1 MYQDELLSNQ
11 AQIKAIQDKYK
22 SKKQQAW
29 DAHKEIV
36 RQEKQELENLLI
48 KNEELRELVID
59 DHDFIDGITRS
70 STKDYR
76 VVDFDALPMEYK
88 ELKVNDKLIKQE
100 MKMSEYTK
108 PIPGIEVFDKYSI
121 RVSLK

>member
-1 MYQDELLSNQ
+1 MYQDDLLDNQ
-11 AQIKAIQDKYK
+11 REINRIKAKYANQ
-22 SKKQQAW
+22 KKKAW

-36 RQEKQELENLLI
+36 RQEKQELKDLLI
-48 KNEELRELVID
+48 KNEELRELVVD

-88 ELKVNDKLIKQE
+88 VLKVNDDLIKKE
-100 MKMSEYTK
+100 MRLSEYTK

-121 RVSLK
+121 RVSPK

>member
-1 MYQDELLSNQ
+1 MYQDELLNNQ
-11 AQIKAIQDKYK
+11 AQINAIREKYK

-29 DAHKEIV
+29 DAHKKIV
-36 RQEKQELENLLI
+36 HQEKQELKDLLI

-88 ELKVNDKLIKQE
+88 VLKVNDDLIMKE
-100 MKMSEYTK
+100 MRLSEYTK
-108 PIPGIEVFDKYSI
+108 PIPGIEVFDKYSV
-121 RVSLK
+121 RVSPK

>member
-36 RQEKQELENLLI
+36 RQEKQELKDLLI

-59 DHDFIDGITRS
+59 DNDFINGITRS

-88 ELKVNDKLIKQE
+88 ELKANDKLIKEE

-108 PIPGIEVFDKYSI
+108 PIPGVEVFDKYSI

>member
-1 MYQDELLSNQ
+1 MYQDELLNNQ
-11 AQIKAIQDKYK
+11 AQINAIREKYK
-22 SKKQQAW
+22 SKKQRAW

-36 RQEKQELENLLI
+36 HQEKQELKDLLI

-59 DHDFIDGITRS
+59 DNDFIDGITRS

-88 ELKVNDKLIKQE
+88 VLKVNDDLIKKE
-100 MKMSEYTK
+100 MKLSEYTK

-121 RVSLK
+121 RVSPK

>member
-1 MYQDELLSNQ
+1 MYQDELLKNQ
-11 AQIKAIQDKYK
+11 AQINAIREKYK
-22 SKKQQAW
+22 SKKQRVW

-36 RQEKQELENLLI
+36 NQEKQELKDLLI

-88 ELKVNDKLIKQE
+88 VLKVNDDLIKKE
-100 MKMSEYTK
+100 MRLSEYTK
-108 PIPGIEVFDKYSI
+108 PISGIEVFDKYSI
-121 RVSLK
+121 RVSPK

>member
-1 MYQDELLSNQ
+1 MYQDELLNNQ
-11 AQIKAIQDKYK
+11 AQINAIREKYE

-29 DAHKEIV
+29 DAHKKIV
-36 RQEKQELENLLI
+36 HQEKQELKDLLI
-48 KNEELRELVID
+48 KNEELRELVIN

-88 ELKVNDKLIKQE
+88 VLKVNDDLIKKE
-100 MKMSEYTK
+100 MRLSEYTK

-121 RVSLK
+121 RVSPK

>member
-1 MYQDELLSNQ
+1 MYQDELLNNQ
-11 AQIKAIQDKYK
+11 AQINAIREKYK

-36 RQEKQELENLLI
+36 HQEKQELKDLLI

-88 ELKVNDKLIKQE
+88 VLKVNDKLIKEE
-100 MKMSEYTK
+100 MKLSEYTK

-121 RVSLK
+121 RVSPK

>member
-1 MYQDELLSNQ
+1 MYQDQLLSNQ
-11 AQIKAIQDKYK
+11 AQINAIRDKYK
-22 SKKQQAW
+22 SKKQKAW

-36 RQEKQELENLLI
+36 RQEKQELGDLLI
-48 KNEELRELVID
+48 KNEELRELIID
-59 DHDFIDGITRS
+59 DHDFIDGINRS

-76 VVDFDALPMEYK
+76 VVDFDALPMKYK
-88 ELKVNDKLIKQE
+88 VLKANDRLIKEE
-100 MKMSEYTK
+100 MKISEYTN

>member
-36 RQEKQELENLLI
+36 NQEKQELKDLLT
-48 KNEELRELVID
+48 KNEELRELIID

-88 ELKVNDKLIKQE
+88 ELKVNDKLIKEE

-108 PIPGIEVFDKYSI
+108 PIPGVELYDKYSI